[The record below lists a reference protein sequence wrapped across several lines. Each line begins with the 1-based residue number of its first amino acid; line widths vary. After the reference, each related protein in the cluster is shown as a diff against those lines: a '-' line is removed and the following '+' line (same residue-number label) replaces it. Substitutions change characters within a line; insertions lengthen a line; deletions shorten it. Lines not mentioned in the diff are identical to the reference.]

1 MNKFK
6 RILLASGLAATASLM
21 ANSPAFAGTTGK
33 IDLSG
38 TVPSTLTI
46 TVAPTTNATSLD
58 LTPNTT
64 KYDVKIGNITDAS
77 SNSPN
82 GLRVVASSTSNWKLV
97 SGQNSIDIVGF
108 GDSQGTTS
116 TVPYSMVSTS
126 TGTGAFTL
134 NYTKT
139 TAAGSAQD
147 SGIFISY
154 VVPADA
160 ATGTY
165 TGSITFTA
173 FDN

>member
-58 LTPNTT
+58 LTPGTT

-82 GLRVVASSTSNWKLV
+82 GLRVVASSTSDWKLV
-97 SGQNSIDIVGF
+97 SGQNAIDIIFF
-108 GDSQGTTS
+108 GDSRGTTS
-116 TVPYSMVSTS
+116 TAPGIMVSPS
-126 TGTGAFTL
+126 TGTGITL

-139 TAAGSAQD
+139 SAAGSADD

-154 VVPADA
+154 VVPAGA

>member
-38 TVPSTLTI
+38 TVSSTLTI

-64 KYDVKIGNITDAS
+64 KYDVKIGNITNAS

-82 GLRVVASSTSNWKLV
+82 GLRVVASSTSNWKLI
-97 SGQNSIDIVGF
+97 SGQNAIDIIFF

-116 TVPYSMVSTS
+116 TAPGNMVSTS
-126 TGTGAFTL
+126 PEGTFTL
-134 NYTKT
+134 NYTNT

-154 VVPADA
+154 IVPADA

>member
-38 TVPSTLTI
+38 TVSSTLTI
-46 TVAPTTNATSLD
+46 TVAPTTNATSLN
-58 LTPNTT
+58 LTPDTIN
-64 KYDVKIGNITDAS
+64 YDVKIGNITDAS

-108 GDSQGTTS
+108 GESQGTTS
-116 TVPYSMVSTS
+116 TVPARMDPTS
-126 TGTGAFTL
+126 TGTGTFTL